1 MACRHES
8 GGNRKRETAKT
19 VGQISRRRDH
29 FFASFAG
36 RSPNR
41 DYVDGRMVS
50 RALCARQTA
59 RVHGRLQRAHHFVGL
74 ATAEGNR
81 VFNGAC
87 PRLCTGLCTGGYLKL
102 RSWRVQKTFLELDSG
117 REF

>member
-8 GGNRKRETAKT
+8 GGNRKCETAKT
-19 VGQISRRRDH
+19 VGQISRRRGH
-29 FFASFAG
+29 FFAGFAG

-41 DYVDGRMVS
+41 DYVDGRLVS
-50 RALCARQTA
+50 RALRARQTA
-59 RVHGRLQRAHHFVGL
+59 RVHGRFQRAHHFVGL

-81 VFNGAC
+81 FNGVS
-87 PRLCTGLCTGGYLKL
+87 PRLCTGLCTGGCLKL